1 MAKKRNNYRIKER
14 LTHSFL
20 IASAIPAAVSVVV
33 LAVLIIV
40 AVIYAGV
47 LKNYGFAQGDVGKT
61 MTYFSETRSSLRG
74 CIGYDDLDAVGSMH
88 NYPGEQGYLQEY
100 FRQTCRVLGTG
111 ERDTGFGS
119 GIGY

>member
-1 MAKKRNNYRIKER
+1 MAKKRNDYRIKER

-61 MTYFSETRSSLRG
+61 MTYFRRPGLLCGGASGTTIWMLWAACTMPTRSMWRCLPGVLR
-74 CIGYDDLDAVGSMH
+74 IWRNS
-88 NYPGEQGYLQEY
+88 
-100 FRQTCRVLGTG
+100 
-111 ERDTGFGS
+111 
-119 GIGY
+119 